1 MAPGLLDALFLAP
14 PGADRPG
21 LCRRMAPH
29 FARGRAAGLTVE
41 RLALPG
47 DRLRRLA
54 FLLTLPR
61 ARTAV
66 IEQGPLAA
74 WELALLRRRCG
85 RLVLDLD
92 AAPPDSASGAQR
104 ALASACALADL
115 ALAADEALAER
126 VRAHQPNV
134 VVLPTLLDATVY
146 APAPPD
152 AVGVGPLRVG
162 WLGAARDFGL
172 LAGVLRELA
181 PHAARLELRVV
192 AERPYA
198 GELAELVRS
207 ERWSAALEPAQLQ
220 GFDCGLL
227 PLSGGGPKAWECLL
241 RRCMAC
247 GVAPIVTDTAAARAA
262 LTPGVD
268 GFLAERPGDWAAHV
282 LRLADDPGLRE
293 SMAAAARSTA
303 VERFSLERHGGLFW
317 EALGIALPGG
327 TDGDSR

>member
-21 LCRRMAPH
+21 LCRRMPPH
-29 FARGRAAGLTVE
+29 FARGRAAGLAVE

-85 RLVLDLD
+85 RLVLDVD
-92 AAPPDSASGAQR
+92 AAPADPASREQR
-104 ALASACALADL
+104 AFATACALADL

-134 VVLPTLLDATVY
+134 VVLPTLIDATAY

-152 AVGVGPLRVG
+152 ATGVGPLRVG
-162 WLGAARDFGL
+162 WLGAAQDFGL
-172 LAGVLRELA
+172 LAGALRELA
-181 PHAARLELRVV
+181 PHSARLDVRVV
-192 AERPYA
+192 SDRPYA

-227 PLSGGGPKAWECLL
+227 PLSSGGPGAWECLL

-247 GVAPIVTDTAAARAA
+247 GVAPIVTDAAAARAA

-268 GFLAERPGDWAAHV
+268 GFLVERPGDWAAHV

-293 SMAAAARSTA
+293 AMAAAARRAA
-303 VERFSLERHGGLFW
+303 VERFSLERLGGRFW
-317 EALGIALPGG
+317 EALDIALPAGA
-327 TDGDSR
+327 D